1 MQKAQSNLV
10 PFTITKPSPVLSD
23 LTLPKK
29 INRQKPALSSMDEIR
44 FIPFIRKFL
53 FCLFFGIVS
62 TNFLLAQTL
71 TLNCLPDTTISTSP
85 LLCTGTVALKG
96 PVFSVSGTNQ
106 SPANALSFDG
116 TNDYVSLGTTTAF
129 NITNAITIEAWVK
142 VNSFTKSWQSIV
154 TKGDNSWRLHRNNNG
169 NTVSFGTSGLSN
181 TDLSGTKN
189 INDGQWHHIAGVYNG
204 TTKFLYVDGVL
215 DASVTATG
223 TISTSDYA
231 ALIGENA
238 QQTGRQFH
246 GGIDEVR
253 IWNIARTQQQIQEA
267 MKSEVNAQTGLVGLY
282 HFNEGTAGGNNTGIT
297 TATDGSGN
305 GIHGTLTNFALSGA
319 TSNWVEGL
327 PLGKIWGNT
336 LNFEGTTDFVSVN
349 TGSISVA
356 GSYTVE
362 AYVKP
367 SSIAPYYTFFS
378 TRTQGNTFDVK
389 LMNGNQIA
397 CDIGNTANEWIKTNA
412 VANFNYSAN
421 TWYHIAVVVKPS
433 GYTIYAN
440 GLEVGSGALA
450 NGTPLLFNNN
460 GIITIGAAYTNATE
474 NFQGSI
480 DEVRVWKVAR
490 TASEILSNMK
500 VELNAQAGLVA
511 AYHFN
516 EGIAAGTNTGLTTT
530 ADASGN
536 NLNGTLNNFARTGN
550 TSNWVTGQSFDAKI
564 SGNAP
569 ATFPVGNTIVTWTAT
584 NGAGITATCN
594 QTVAVVSPT
603 GTQVVAQN
611 NVLIADGD
619 ATPSFS
625 DFTDFEN
632 VGSKKTFRIKNPSAF
647 PLLIDQIAFT
657 GTHANQF
664 GLGDIILPAIVAPG
678 SELSFSLIFAPE
690 SAGVKTATVNIA
702 TNNCDIKT
710 YDFAIKAEGANIQTT
725 VFNESGNYTP
735 PPGVIS
741 AIVQAWGTGANG
753 GSQHGGGGGAFVQS
767 IPISLTGLD
776 IAIVIPNRS
785 QGANTVETR
794 FGSFITAFGTVSS
807 TGGQVSSGS
816 MVAFS
821 YKGGNGGMGNMQT
834 SFWGGGGGGA
844 AGSSGQG
851 GDGQSN
857 TRSDY
862 KGAGGIAGTGGG
874 NGGAGGKLATQFPAQ
889 NAGNGINPGGGGGGG
904 NVAGK
909 GANGRV
915 VVVYTCNSNPG
926 VIGNA
931 HSVSYPAQ
939 LTPDF
944 VLSTSGTEPTAENR
958 LVYTWQQ
965 STDNINW
972 VPAKTPVNALNYRF
986 DQDSIK
992 VATWYRRQT
1001 NACNVATNFS
1011 NVVKINVV
1019 NPPNGVIKGI
1029 VRSKNGAAVKGITV
1043 YAKKK
1048 TGLPGSPV
1056 NWLDSAVT
1064 GIDGQY
1070 TISRIYYGDPA
1081 EGTNNGTASSEYLIW
1096 PEKLNH
1102 GFNPDTLTKTLSNI
1116 DNSISEVNFIDTTV
1130 FAITGSTYQECIGCL
1145 NGANNPDT
1153 IRSPLDS
1160 VDMYR
1165 DGIFATKSGYAE
1177 PPGAF
1182 GRYAVTVTDPGN
1194 YKIEPKFSNH
1204 GFSPVFTTVT
1214 VAANVGN
1221 IDFKDTTAYTISG
1234 KLTAG
1239 CDDYI
1244 GMAVLEFSDILPPA
1258 KNGTARESEF
1268 RKRVTTTAGT
1278 GAYSIILPARK
1289 YKVKIVS
1296 FSPKAGGDVQ
1306 EVDLLS
1312 FFNTHIPKD
1321 SLVRDITKGN
1331 ATLNIVYN
1339 RMPVLDIV
1347 GLETVCTTPA
1357 PFAIVQQGLEKY
1369 FTIKAYQGP
1378 VSKNCPAIDTT
1389 LFILTN
1395 IQKDDAVDTLV
1406 ARTTKGIA
1414 NVKLIGGNPNIIAP
1428 HFKQLNVLYT
1438 DANGFNA
1445 QISRNVVVTG
1455 LKSDIGSFATVSP
1468 EIPIMVLHDPPGD
1481 NSFSFWE
1488 SLVSNR
1494 TAMRF
1499 FTKKTNSLEIW
1510 DEVKLGLKSESGV
1523 AFGGYF
1529 STESAVW
1536 GSVKGAY
1543 EIAEKQYNSRETI
1556 ISTTA
1561 TQLFSTAQNDAVV
1574 GAEGD
1579 VFIGAALNL
1588 LYSRAHEVAF
1598 NPDNCLVTLEDKLS
1612 IANNG
1617 FATQY
1622 IYSEDHIRNSL
1633 IPTLK
1638 SFSQNAANTPEKTRE
1653 YNNQIKVWE
1662 QTLANNEANKKRAA
1676 FDKNLSFDGAAGKIT
1691 SSSISA
1697 SYKSNS
1703 LEFELEVDDGLA
1715 AELGIEFAG
1724 SGFKGGININFKV
1737 ETGESLYESRLDSTI
1752 IGYTLD
1758 DDDNGDF
1765 YSVNIKKDPVYNTPV
1780 FELVAATTSC
1790 PYEPGSQPRDQ
1801 MQLLVPEPVKTGIA
1815 ADGEAEFILKLGNLS
1830 QSGERRT
1837 YTLSFVQASNPNGAK
1852 ISIGGSQAGN
1862 PTSYSIDHLGEVNIL
1877 VTVKRGAANIFS
1889 YEGLQFRVTD
1899 ACDGSIEKTVRIS
1912 AFFNATCSPITLGQ
1926 PEGGWVNSIGD
1937 NNIMPILFN
1946 GYTIAN
1952 TTSVSLEYQKA
1963 GANNW
1968 NIGFTRTAA
1977 ELSTIGNGTLVNWNV
1992 TDLTD
1997 GAYNLRMKLNCTS
2010 GVVNSQRASGVID
2023 RVSPILLG
2031 KPEPTDDEFLRGDE
2045 ISLKYNELLDCS
2057 GVTPSDV
2064 LITRMSNG
2072 QIVGANVGCF
2082 QNKIVIV
2089 PINDISGWTGDSI
2102 RVSVNNIS
2110 DLYGN
2115 GKTVQDTWRFMVG
2128 KTVPAT
2134 GPRALTLGSS
2144 AASGGF
2150 PGKSTLS
2157 FGAAVPED
2165 AGIPINFT
2173 FELPANADNDML
2185 INYTVSGNGVF
2196 KTDYNVDYSQNQ
2208 NLATVFSGATGSLT
2222 MKKGTKKVELS
2233 IIPIPNQQFEPNK
2246 TITITLAEGGDY
2258 ELGAVVTATGTIL
2271 NDDSPKVYV
2280 FTGSGNFNVPANW
2293 DNNIVPPSQILVGDE
2308 VVIDPPIGGECILNI
2323 PVTVLPGAKF
2333 TVMPGKVLK
2342 IGSNL
2347 QVKKKL

>member
-1 MQKAQSNLV
+1 MRFLYLLLLLCVTQ
-10 PFTITKPSPVLSD
+10 FTAFSQFSLTCASD
-23 LTLPKK
+23 TT
-29 INRQKPALSSMDEIR
+29 INNTSLLCTSVVALSS
-44 FIPFIRKFL
+44 PAVN
-53 FCLFFGIVS
+53 FGS
-62 TNFLLAQTL
+62 ASNL
-71 TLNCLPDTTISTSP
+71 
-85 LLCTGTVALKG
+85 G
-96 PVFSVSGTNQ
+96 
-106 SPANALSFDG
+106 NALAFDG
-116 TNDYVSLGTTTAF
+116 VNDYVTLGTNAAL
-129 NITNAITIEAWVK
+129 NINNAITIEAWVK
-142 VNSFTKSWQSIV
+142 VGSFTKTWQAIV
-154 TKGDNSWRLHRNNNG
+154 TKGDNSWRLHRYNNTNF
-169 NTVSFGTSGLSN
+169 VSFGTSGLSN
-181 TDLSGTKN
+181 TDLNGDIY
-189 INDGQWHHIAGVYNG
+189 INDGKWHHIAGVFNG
-204 TTKFLYVDGVL
+204 TTKFLYIDGVL
-215 DASVTATG
+215 DASIAVTGAINT
-223 TISTSDYA
+223 STHPV
-231 ALIGENA
+231 LIGENA
-238 QQTGRQFH
+238 QTESSNRHFNGTM
-246 GGIDEVR
+246 DEVR
-253 IWNIARTQQQIQEA
+253 IWNIARTEQQIKAGINQEL
-267 MKSEVNAQTGLVGLY
+267 NAQAGLVGAY
-282 HFNEGTAGGNNTGIT
+282 HFNQGTAGGNNTGIT
-297 TATDGSGN
+297 NVDDASGN
-305 GIHGTLTNFALSGA
+305 GISGSLINFSLSG
-319 TSNWVEGL
+319 TVSNWVAGVPVGKLMGNSLHFDGTNDYISLPNGL
-327 PLGKIWGNT
+327 ATNFTTGKASVEAWVYLNANT
-336 LNFEGTTDFVSVN
+336 NF
-349 TGSISVA
+349 GSIA
-356 GSYTVE
+356 KNWG
-362 AYVKP
+362 
-367 SSIAPYYTFFS
+367 
-378 TRTQGNTFDVK
+378 D
-389 LMNGNQIA
+389 
-397 CDIGNTANEWIKTNA
+397 
-412 VANFNYSAN
+412 
-421 TWYHIAVVVKPS
+421 
-433 GYTIYAN
+433 
-440 GLEVGSGALA
+440 GSGAFEFGFNSTSQKAYIAITQSNEVTFSITAPNVLPLNTWQHVA
-450 NGTPLLFNNN
+450 FVADGIKLHLYVNGIEAGTPVNYNGTLKTTFP
-460 GIITIGAAYTNATE
+460 YTNI
-474 NFQGSI
+474 GSKPGQNGGLNTGNPGLI
-480 DEVRVWKVAR
+480 NGWLDEVRIWNIAR
-490 TASEILSNMK
+490 TPSEISDNMMR
-500 VELNAQAGLVA
+500 ELNQQSGLIA

-516 EGIAAGTNTGLTTT
+516 EGVAAGNNTGISTT

-536 NLNGTLNNFARTGN
+536 NLNGTLVNFTRNGS
-550 TSNWVTGQSFDAKI
+550 TSNWVAGQSFDIKLT
-564 SGNAP
+564 SNAP

-584 NGAGITATCN
+584 DGFGNTATCN
-594 QTVAVVSPT
+594 QTVNVVTPT
-603 GTQVVAQN
+603 GTQVLASN
-611 NVLIADGD
+611 NVLITDGD

-625 DFTDFEN
+625 DFTDFGN
-632 VGSKKTFRIKNPSAF
+632 VGSKKTFIIKNPSAF
-647 PLLIDQIAFT
+647 PLLIDQITFT

-678 SELSFSLIFAPE
+678 SELSFSLIFAPQ
-690 SAGVKTATVNIA
+690 SAGVKTASVNIA

-710 YDFAIKAEGANIQTT
+710 YDFAIKGEGANIQTT

-794 FGSFITAFGTVSS
+794 FGSFITALGTVSS

-874 NGGAGGKLATQFPAQ
+874 NGGAGGTLATVFPAQ

-915 VVVYTCNSNPG
+915 VVVYSCNSNPG
-926 VIGNA
+926 TIGNA
-931 HSVSYPAQ
+931 HSVSFPAQ

-972 VPAKTPVNALNYRF
+972 VPAKTPVNSLNYRF

-1001 NACNVATNFS
+1001 NACNVANNFS

-1070 TISRIYYGDPA
+1070 TITRIYYGDPA

-1145 NGANNPDT
+1145 NGANMPET
-1153 IRSPLDS
+1153 IRAPLDS
-1160 VDMYR
+1160 VDIYR

-1194 YKIEPKFSNH
+1194 YKIEPRFSNH
-1204 GFSPVFTTVT
+1204 GFSPIFTTVSVT
-1214 VAANVGN
+1214 SNVGN

-1244 GMAVLEFSDILPPA
+1244 GTAVLEFSDMLPPA
-1258 KNGTARESEF
+1258 KNGTSRESEF

-1278 GAYSIILPARK
+1278 GAYTITLPARK
-1289 YKVKIVS
+1289 YQVS
-1296 FSPKAGGDVQ
+1296 IISFTPKADSDVQ

-1312 FFNTHIPKD
+1312 FFDTHIPKD
-1321 SLVRDITKGN
+1321 SLKRDISSAN

-1339 RMPVLDIV
+1339 RRPVLDIV

-1357 PFAIVQQGLEKY
+1357 PFAVVQQGLEKY
-1369 FTIKAYQGP
+1369 FTVKAYQGP
-1378 VSKNCPAIDTT
+1378 VSKNCHAIDTT
-1389 LFILTN
+1389 LFLLTN
-1395 IQKDDAVDTLV
+1395 IQNDDAIDTLE
-1406 ARTTKGIA
+1406 ARTKDGFAT
-1414 NVKLIGGNPNIIAP
+1414 VKLTGGNPNIIAP
-1428 HFKQLNVLYT
+1428 HFKQLNILFT
-1438 DANGFNA
+1438 DANGFSTQLN
-1445 QISRNVVVTG
+1445 RNVVVTG

-1499 FTKKTNSLEIW
+1499 YTKNSTSVEIW
-1510 DEVKLGLKSESGV
+1510 DEVKVGVKSESGV

-1529 STESAVW
+1529 STEFAVW
-1536 GSVKGAY
+1536 GLVKGAY
-1543 EIAEKQYNSRETI
+1543 EITGKQYNADETI
-1556 ISTTA
+1556 IATTA

-1574 GAEGD
+1574 GAQGD

-1598 NPDNCLVTLEDKLS
+1598 NPDNCEVTLEDKLS

-1622 IYSEDHIRNSL
+1622 IYSEDHICNTL
-1633 IPTLK
+1633 IPTLR

-1653 YNNQIKVWE
+1653 YKNQIKVWE
-1662 QTLANNEANKKRAA
+1662 QTLANNENNKKRAA

-1691 SSSISA
+1691 SSSISS

-1703 LEFELEVDDGLA
+1703 LEFDLEVDDGIA
-1715 AELGIEFAG
+1715 AELGIEIG
-1724 SGFKGGININFKV
+1724 GTGVKGGININFKI
-1737 ETGESLYESRLDSTI
+1737 ETGESYYESSLDSTT

-1780 FELVAATTSC
+1780 FEMVAATTSC
-1790 PYEPGSQPRDQ
+1790 PYEPGSQPRDD

-1815 ADGEAEFILKLGNLS
+1815 ADGEAEFILKLGNTS
-1830 QSGERRT
+1830 QSGERRI
-1837 YTLSFVQASNPNGAK
+1837 YNLSFVQASNPNGAVVT
-1852 ISIGGSQAGN
+1852 IGGSQASN
-1862 PTSYSIDHLGEVNIL
+1862 PVSYAIDYLGEVNVL
-1877 VTVKRGAANIFS
+1877 VKVRRGASNIFS

-1899 ACDGSIEKTVRIS
+1899 ACDGSIEKTVRLS
-1912 AFFNATCSPITLGQ
+1912 AFFNSTCSPITLVQ
-1926 PEGGWVNSIGD
+1926 PERGWINNFGNS
-1937 NNIMPILFN
+1937 NIVPILFN
-1946 GYTIAN
+1946 GYDVAN
-1952 TTSVSLEYQKA
+1952 TTSVSFEYQRF
-1963 GANNW
+1963 GASNW
-1968 NIGFTRTAA
+1968 NIGFTRPAA
-1977 ELSTIGNGTLVNWNV
+1977 ELSTLGNGTLVNWNV
-1992 TDLTD
+1992 TDLAD
-1997 GAYNLRMKLNCTS
+1997 GSYNLRMKLNCAS
-2010 GVVNSQRASGVID
+2010 GIVNSQRVTGVID
-2023 RVSPILLG
+2023 RVAPLVFG
-2031 KPEPTDDEFLRGDE
+2031 KPEPTDDEWERGDQ
-2045 ISLKYNELLDCS
+2045 ILVAYNEMVDCNV
-2057 GVTPSDV
+2057 VTPTNV
-2064 LITRMSNG
+2064 VVTRLSNG
-2072 QIVGANVGCF
+2072 QKVEANVGCF
-2082 QNKIVIV
+2082 QNKITIV
-2089 PINDISGWTGDSI
+2089 PITDISGWKGDSI
-2102 RVSVNNIS
+2102 RVAIQQIS

-2115 GKTVQDTWRFMVG
+2115 SKSSGDTLNFLVG
-2128 KTVPAT
+2128 TALPST
-2134 GPRALTLGSS
+2134 GPRALTLGSTS
-2144 AASGGF
+2144 ASTSGF
-2150 PGKSTLS
+2150 FAGKFGLS
-2157 FGAAVPED
+2157 ETVLVMED
-2165 AGIPINFT
+2165 AGVPIKFI
-2173 FELPANADNDML
+2173 FELPSNAPYDML
-2185 INYTVSGNGVF
+2185 INYTVSGNAVF
-2196 KTDYNVDYSQNQ
+2196 KKDFNIDYNQPQ
-2208 NLATVFSGATGSLT
+2208 NLATVFNGVSGSLT
-2222 MKKGTKKVELS
+2222 LKKGTRRIELS
-2233 IIPIPNQQFEPNK
+2233 VIPIPNQTLEPDK
-2246 TITITLAEGGDY
+2246 TITLSLSEGGDY
-2258 ELGAVVTATGTIL
+2258 EFGANITATGIIL
-2271 NDDSPKVYV
+2271 NDDMPKVYI
-2280 FTGSGNFNVPANW
+2280 FTGNGNYSIAANW
-2293 DNNIVPPSQILVGDE
+2293 DNNIVPPSQVIAGDE
-2308 VVIDPPIGGECILNI
+2308 IIINPQEGGECILNV
-2323 PVTVLPGAKF
+2323 PVTLMPGAKF
-2333 TVMPGKVLK
+2333 TVMPNKALRVS
-2342 IGSNL
+2342 GSLNI
-2347 QVKKKL
+2347 KKSP